1 MIKIDA
7 ISDKQKDIYIY
18 IYEWV
23 FSFLFYNISLLLIG
37 FFLHRFV
44 YALLFSVSITLLRCT
59 GGGTHAPSRI
69 LCTLI
74 SYFEFLF
81 VIFTVSFIV
90 TVPVET
96 QIIIAISS
104 IGIILALAPVDNSK
118 KRFTSVQRKKLKIM
132 SFFSSLILSVLIII
146 FLLNKPD
153 CSLIVVLCVLIS
165 AIDLTIGY
173 ILNKKA
179 LKQFD

>member
-37 FFLHRFV
+37 LLLHQFI

-69 LCTLI
+69 LCTLV

-118 KRFTSVQRKKLKIM
+118 KRFTSVQRKKLIIM
-132 SFFSSLILSVLIII
+132 SFF
-146 FLLNKPD
+146 P
-153 CSLIVVLCVLIS
+153 
-165 AIDLTIGY
+165 A
-173 ILNKKA
+173 
-179 LKQFD
+179 